1 MPGTFRLFTTVG
13 AFWPWA
19 SAVPEWSS
27 AAATTKTVCL
37 ISPPRDAAP
46 GSSVD
51 ARWYDG
57 ASGPAT
63 RPERGNAVGQRAEDL
78 RIRTRFVR
86 RGSMSTGRALRG
98 ETGGQAVGV
107 AGLSRNPGGDGG
119 WEGTTAT
126 AGATAGDADSDVGSL
141 YPFVRSQAVDGE
153 FPLSFLRPEFD
164 NLGA

>member
-13 AFWPWA
+13 AFCPWA
-19 SAVPEWSS
+19 SAVPECSS
-27 AAATTKTVCL
+27 AAATTQTVCL
-37 ISPPRDAAP
+37 ISPPRDAARA
-46 GSSVD
+46 SSVD
-51 ARWYDG
+51 GRWDDG

-86 RGSMSTGRALRG
+86 RGSMSTRRTFLRETAGHAL
-98 ETGGQAVGV
+98 AV

-141 YPFVRSQAVDGE
+141 YPFVRS
-153 FPLSFLRPEFD
+153 
-164 NLGA
+164 